1 MCLARKL
8 WMGTCWIRMNL
19 GNEVSHLGNS
29 HILAKIQVWDCS
41 WMVIRWRSSR
51 VKRIIVVTSFSI
63 TALQGIDLI
72 TLGQFY
78 SEALI
83 IDIWTQI
90 CLCDCR
96 SLCISPPWFPGHAE
110 MREKGTH
117 HCYRKRIMQGPCMA
131 HITHSISPQVWWV
144 KASSPCPPDY
154 GSISDL
160 SVVITHDL
168 PTCLWCQLPSPLA
181 TSLPQLISFA
191 QYVMVSVYYIL
202 LCPHSTLSPC
212 LRASLLTTQNILS
225 SHNGFL
231 VLFCLLSSYNS
242 HWKTCIRN

>member
-63 TALQGIDLI
+63 TALQGINLI

-96 SLCISPPWFPGHAE
+96 SLCIDPPWFPGHAE
-110 MREKGTH
+110 MREKAHTIATGRGLCKDPTWPILH
-117 HCYRKRIMQGPCMA
+117 IASHPRYGGSKPAPPAHQIMA
-131 HITHSISPQVWWV
+131 
-144 KASSPCPPDY
+144 
-154 GSISDL
+154 
-160 SVVITHDL
+160 
-168 PTCLWCQLPSPLA
+168 
-181 TSLPQLISFA
+181 
-191 QYVMVSVYYIL
+191 
-202 LCPHSTLSPC
+202 
-212 LRASLLTTQNILS
+212 
-225 SHNGFL
+225 
-231 VLFCLLSSYNS
+231 LFQICLLSLPMICPRVCGVNYPHLLPHHFHNS
-242 HWKTCIRN
+242 SPLHNTSW